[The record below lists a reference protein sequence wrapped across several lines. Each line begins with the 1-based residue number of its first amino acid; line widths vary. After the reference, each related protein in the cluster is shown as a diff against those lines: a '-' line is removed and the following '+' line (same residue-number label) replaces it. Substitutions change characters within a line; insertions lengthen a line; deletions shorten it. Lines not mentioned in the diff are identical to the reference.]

1 MSLRKGLVFAME
13 EGLADEVSEEVVPA
27 SELEV
32 ERGDS
37 EITENSNDIE
47 EMVTATEEA
56 VADAESLG
64 EIQDVMQESVD
75 EGEGLP
81 EEAAEI
87 AEVAVE
93 SICRR
98 LGISNTK
105 IIPAM
110 ESFGSKHSRLSATK
124 IAIESIG
131 DTLKKIWEAIKAAF
145 IRVWDKIKTFFI
157 GFTKNTQ
164 ALSNHLDDL
173 KKRVIDLE
181 DSKTADKDLD
191 SSSLANAFSI
201 NKKANHAT
209 ATTIIENSKKLL
221 EANADLTKTVDG
233 TLSGLKNLMS
243 TEIDR
248 NKFTAYMNSAQ
259 AAHDANIRKIL
270 SSIIISGIGK
280 AQKEDKK
287 NATSYAGP
295 FEGCRVLRIQNQTK
309 GTAPDEY
316 KVFSIGIET
325 SDKFEA
331 EKIDVLKKDQMLDLI
346 HKAASLIDALNSFEK
361 QRDMLSKAADASKK
375 VADEALKVVAKL
387 SENDTVK
394 SRIFREI
401 GTEVSSYNSIVSSMS
416 VSIPKVVFDAI
427 KSSANYV
434 SASIAAHKKK
444 SKD

>member
-145 IRVWDKIKTFFI
+145 IRVWDKIKAFFI

-173 KKRVIDLE
+173 KKRVIQLE

-191 SSSLANAFSI
+191 NSSLAKAFSI
-201 NKKANHAT
+201 SKKANHAT

-221 EANADLTKTVDG
+221 EANANLTKTVDAA
-233 TLSGLKNLMS
+233 LSGLKNLMS

-259 AAHDANIRKIL
+259 TECDSNIRRIL
-270 SSIIISGIGK
+270 GSIITSGIGK
-280 AQKEDKK
+280 AQKEDTK

-309 GTAPDEY
+309 GTPPDVY

-331 EKIDVLKKDQMLDLI
+331 DKIDVLKKDQMLDLI

-361 QRDMLSKAADASKK
+361 QRDMLSKASDASKK

-401 GTEVSSYNSIVSSMS
+401 GTEVSSYNSIVSAMS

-434 SASIAAHKKK
+434 SASLAAHKKK